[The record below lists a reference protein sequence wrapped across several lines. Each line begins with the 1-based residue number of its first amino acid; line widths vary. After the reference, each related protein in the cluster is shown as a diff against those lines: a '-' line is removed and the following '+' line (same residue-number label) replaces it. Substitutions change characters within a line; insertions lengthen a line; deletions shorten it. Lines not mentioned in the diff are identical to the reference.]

1 MGHFCREFKNPHIVL
16 NLVAYLICATIPIT
30 FLKAYTN
37 AAVYKNQNRQTVA
50 SANQCLC
57 LIFLLHGKHRC
68 MQKLFYNLFFD
79 DAFKENQMSGSWSSA
94 SFLLKLKSCPNN
106 FFLNLEKNM
115 KISSKTLYIINRDT
129 CISSHIMR
137 KLWFLAS
144 KVHNKPVLHVG
155 SHLTHSVIFSCVQLW
170 ELLERVPSI
179 SYRNWDQSVCLL
191 ILLPNHTAES
201 DLFFFFAYIR
211 WS

>member
-1 MGHFCREFKNPHIVL
+1 MVHLKKIKC
-16 NLVAYLICATIPIT
+16 LV
-30 FLKAYTN
+30 
-37 AAVYKNQNRQTVA
+37 
-50 SANQCLC
+50 
-57 LIFLLHGKHRC
+57 G
-68 MQKLFYNLFFD
+68 
-79 DAFKENQMSGSWSSA
+79 WSSA
-94 SFLLKLKSCPNN
+94 SFLLKLKNCPNN

-115 KISSKTLYIINRDT
+115 KISSKTLYINNRDT

-155 SHLTHSVIFSCVQLW
+155 SHLTLSVIFSCVQLW
-170 ELLERVPSI
+170 ELQGCVPSI

-201 DLFFFFAYIR
+201 DLFFFLCIHKIKLEVKLKSFCR
-211 WS
+211 WGRGTLAPCWCRVCWLCLLLSGAPLVNEGHWICALFCFQPF